1 MELDML
7 GALLLLASP
16 PVLVFIAL
24 KWATAL

>member
-7 GALLLLASP
+7 AALLLLTSP

-24 KWATAL
+24 KWVTAS